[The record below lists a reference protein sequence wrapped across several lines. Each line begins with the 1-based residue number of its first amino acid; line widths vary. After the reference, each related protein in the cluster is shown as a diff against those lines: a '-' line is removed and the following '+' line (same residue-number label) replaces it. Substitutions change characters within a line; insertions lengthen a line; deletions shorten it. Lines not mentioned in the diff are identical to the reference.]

1 MSNDRFKFRV
11 WDEEYKDYLPL
22 SDCKLDA
29 ITGELVKRSLFQENR
44 YIIEQCTGLR
54 DKNGKLIFENDIV
67 ETVYRD
73 GSTGKRRVVYV
84 VEDARFMLTP
94 FPLKEYPIYW
104 DCEKYI
110 LSTFEI
116 IGNVHEMEVD
126 K

>member
-11 WDEEYKDYLPL
+11 WDNEEKEYLQEGVL
-22 SDCKLDA
+22 IDSR
-29 ITGELVKRSLFQENR
+29 TGDIAGYFPAGQFS
-44 YIIEQCTGLR
+44 IEQCTGLR

-84 VEDARFMLTP
+84 VEDVRFMLTP

-116 IGNVHEMEVD
+116 IGNIHEVEVE